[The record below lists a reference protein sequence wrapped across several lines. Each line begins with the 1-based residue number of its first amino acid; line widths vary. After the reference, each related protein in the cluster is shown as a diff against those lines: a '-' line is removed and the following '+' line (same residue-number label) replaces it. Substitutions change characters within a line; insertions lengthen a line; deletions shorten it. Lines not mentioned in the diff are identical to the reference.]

1 MPHITIST
9 IPTGDTLEL
18 QRGDTL
24 TVTATRLGD
33 ISGRD
38 KLWFTV
44 KDDTADA
51 DILAQIQIEE
61 TAGLLYIAGAA
72 ATTPANG
79 SITVTDAVRGDLTVV
94 LAAVEAAKLNVM
106 GRWYYDIQDLEG
118 VVITTRLRGRT
129 IITGDVGR
137 ATS

>member
-1 MPHITIST
+1 MPYITIST

-38 KLWFTV
+38 SLWFTV

-61 TAGLLYIAGAA
+61 TAGSMTSRIWRAWSLLPGCAVGLLSLAMWGGQR
-72 ATTPANG
+72 ANELHG
-79 SITVTDAVRGDLTVV
+79 ELQR
-94 LAAVEAAKLNVM
+94 
-106 GRWYYDIQDLEG
+106 RQ
-118 VVITTRLRGRT
+118 
-129 IITGDVGR
+129 
-137 ATS
+137 